1 MDCLQIEVLHDLV
14 DGELGKSQAA
24 QAIAHIKSCP
34 KCRQEFAEILTL
46 YEGLRAVVAEDA
58 CPPKATLETYAD
70 DTLAADAKAAVEK
83 HIELCVACRSHVWLC
98 KASEPELAQW
108 QAEEEQAHRQYEAET
123 LGREAAQETLAN
135 LLPVGLEF
143 WDRMWDSARQLVLD
157 LRAKAPKQWPTFGA
171 PGQLAGAIGF
181 AGDSDPETTG
191 TSIIL
196 VTTLLV
202 AQRIVDGE
210 IEANADSIGP
220 AVGEAAQAFGAG
232 KELHKRLVETV
243 PPILLRFYGPSDAR
257 ADI

>member
-1 MDCLQIEVLHDLV
+1 
-14 DGELGKSQAA
+14 
-24 QAIAHIKSCP
+24 
-34 KCRQEFAEILTL
+34 
-46 YEGLRAVVAEDA
+46 LRTIVTEDA
-58 CPPKATLETYAD
+58 CPSQATLESYAENV
-70 DTLAADAKAAVEK
+70 LATDAKARVKE
-83 HIELCVACRSHVWLC
+83 HLEFCSTCRFHVWLC
-98 KASEPELAQW
+98 TASESELAQW
-108 QAEEEQAHRQYEAET
+108 QADEEQAHRQYEAQN
-123 LGREAAQETLAN
+123 LGHQAAREVLTS
-135 LLPVGLEF
+135 LLPTGLEF
-143 WDRMWDSARQLVLD
+143 WDRIWDSARKLVLD
-157 LRAKAPKQWPTFGA
+157 LRAKAPQQWPTFGA

-196 VTTLLV
+196 LTTLLV

-210 IEANADSIGP
+210 FEANADSIGL